1 MLTAAQIVADA
12 LQAAKCPGFTAQGG
26 RALNLVLDDLAQH
39 RNLKVNLVT
48 STIALAANSNGPFPV
63 EANYLRTYD
72 LFYLIDGDPYFLEP
86 CSLRQYDAE
95 PQQSGLSNYPYE
107 FATDLSAVATG
118 GVGQMY
124 VYPKTPTPYTL
135 THRYYLKQPQ
145 ITTPETSSTVPWF
158 EDQDYLMVATA
169 LRMMRITD
177 DARYDKW
184 EADAEVMLRKHL
196 LTEGDEQQVVKEVK
210 LDPRR
215 FHVGGRIKPTKLDPW

>member
-12 LQAAKCPGFTAQGG
+12 LQIAKCPGFTAQGG

-48 STIALAANSNGPFPV
+48 STIALAANSNGPFPL
-63 EANYLRTYD
+63 EADYLRTYD

-107 FATDLSAVATG
+107 FATDLSEVATG
-118 GVGQMY
+118 GLGKMY

-145 ITTPETSSTVPWF
+145 IASPETSATVPWF
-158 EDQDYLMVATA
+158 EDQDYLMAATA
-169 LRMMRITD
+169 MRMMRITD

-184 EADAEVMLRKHL
+184 EADSEAMLRKHL
-196 LTEGDEQQVVKEVK
+196 MTEGDEQQVVKEVK

-215 FHVGGRIKPTKLDPW
+215 FHVGGRVKPTKLDPW

>member
-12 LQAAKCPGFTAQGG
+12 LQIAKCPGFTAQGG

-39 RNLKVNLVT
+39 RNLKVNLIT
-48 STIALAANSNGPFPV
+48 STIALAANSNGPFPL

-72 LFYLIDGDPYFLEP
+72 LFYLVDGEPYFLEP

-95 PQQSGLSNYPYE
+95 SKQSGLSNYPYE

-118 GVGQMY
+118 GLGQMY
-124 VYPKTPTPYTL
+124 VYPKTPTPYVL
-135 THRYYLKQPQ
+135 THRYYLKQAQ
-145 ITTPETSSTVPWF
+145 ISSPETSATVPWF
-158 EDQDYLMVATA
+158 EDQDYLMTATA
-169 LRMMRITD
+169 MRMMRITD

-184 EADAEVMLRKHL
+184 EADVEVMLRKYL
-196 LTEGDEQQVVKEVK
+196 MTEGDEQQVVKEVK

-215 FHVGGRIKPTKLDPW
+215 FHFGGRVKPTKLDPW